1 MNGALLI
8 NLGTPDEPTTPALR
22 RYLREFL
29 SDPDVIDIAAPLR
42 FLLVNAIIVPF
53 RSPKSAH
60 AYQAIWGAQGSP
72 LRHFTRSL
80 AEHVQGLLGPQGIHV
95 DWGMR
100 YGNPGLLPALE
111 RLRAQGVVHLTVAPL
126 YPQFAQST
134 VGSTLTHI
142 NQLLGKMHWNP
153 RVHVVQPFY
162 QDQGFLEAQAAL
174 IRPLLFSTSGTQKH
188 LLLSFHGIPERHV
201 LKSSPDCV
209 TCLPKPGCERL
220 EHRLCYRG
228 QSYETAHG
236 IARALGLTPH
246 QYSVSFQSRLGKQ
259 PWIRPFTDFYL
270 ETLVK
275 KGIKHLVV
283 ACPSFVSDCLET
295 LEEIGVREKERFLSL
310 GGETLELAPCV
321 NDSKPWTHT
330 VAQLIQSAHNPTD
343 GGPHA
348 GTPTP

>member
-29 SDPDVIDIAAPLR
+29 SDPDVIDIPAPLR

-60 AYQAIWGAQGSP
+60 AYQSIWGPQGSP
-72 LRHFTRSL
+72 LRHYTRSL
-80 AEHVQGLLGPQGIHV
+80 SEQVKGLLEPQGISV
-95 DWGMR
+95 EWGMR
-100 YGNPGLLPALE
+100 YGNPGILPALE
-111 RLRAQGVVHLTVAPL
+111 RLRSQGVVHLTVAPL

-142 NQLLGKMHWNP
+142 NKLLGQMRWNP
-153 RVHVVQPFY
+153 RVHVVKPFY
-162 QDQGFLEAQAAL
+162 QDQGFLESQAAL
-174 IRPLLFSTSGTQKH
+174 IRPLLFSEGGPKKH

-201 LKSSPDCV
+201 LKSSPDCSS
-209 TCLPKPGCERL
+209 CLPKPGCERL

-236 IARALGLTPH
+236 IARKLGLKPSD
-246 QYSVSFQSRLGKQ
+246 YSVSFQSRLGSQ
-259 PWIRPFTDFYL
+259 PWIRPFTDFHL
-270 ETLVK
+270 EDLVK
-275 KGIKHLVV
+275 KGVKHLVV
-283 ACPSFVSDCLET
+283 SCPSFVSDCLET
-295 LEEIGVREKERFLSL
+295 LEEIGVREKERFLSF
-310 GGETLELAPCV
+310 GGESLELAPCV
-321 NDSKPWTHT
+321 NDSLAWTQT
-330 VAQLIQSAHNPTD
+330 VTQLIQAAHRYPD

-348 GTPTP
+348 GTPTS